1 MTDAIWDLCMV
12 VNLGGK
18 FQDFKKSS
26 RHRELGRLDNR
37 NGTSYRA
44 LPLVPSFLGSPTSST
59 TIPTILMG
67 SEPSPSSSRFFEDV

>member
-1 MTDAIWDLCMV
+1 MV

-18 FQDFKKSS
+18 SQDFKKNS

-44 LPLVPSFLGSPTSST
+44 LPLVPSFLGSLTSST